1 MKQSQFKQALT
12 QVATNIELCEQDI
25 HYIVQSIDNIR
36 QELLK
41 EHNFKISHCEIVP
54 DGNKPI
60 NIALWYE
67 DSFQNK
73 GGPESKK
80 EKYSYGR
87 YYVGLSDIIEKYFN
101 RTISEGTT
109 IFSDLLNIYLDN
121 IQIKNECIFSGDLF
135 GDTYDNINQKQ
146 FQQIKELF
154 DLIKEKMNVNE
165 IFIKPERYN
174 INFVNFDLCG
184 TNKYN
189 GDKVFITL
197 AVITEMNDEQRKF
210 SIQKSDIE
218 NREHWTHDYYGV
230 EIILYDSADFVLFTN
245 YILNY
250 FDLLDKVKLEYSYQD
265 GWYYHDYF
273 QMHYKKRGVNIGE
286 KYGEELSDEY
296 EGVDMSFLVKVDVIN
311 AFSVN
316 MHLENDMSIAKNKVC
331 NLIKYFKE
339 LHSEIE
345 FEYDKCGFR
354 WYSSQYK
361 EKFGEICISIE
372 IIGEFNRKY
381 DTYLTELCE
390 LPLFPNA
397 KHNELLDLPKECP
410 KETPYPKI
418 TKYLAHKS
426 KKPLAKT
433 TLQHTNVSRSAAYE
447 YAKRLMVKN
456 NEFVRLSQIV
466 KSSFDDKT
474 TYTDEWFY

>member
-12 QVATNIELCEQDI
+12 QAATNIELCEQDI

-36 QELLK
+36 NELLK

-80 EKYSYGR
+80 EKDSYGR

-101 RTISEGTT
+101 RTISGRTT
-109 IFSDLLNIYLDN
+109 TFSDLLNIYLDN
-121 IQIKNECIFSGDLF
+121 IQIKNECIFSGDCF
-135 GDTYDNINQKQ
+135 GDTDNKINQKQ
-146 FQQIKELF
+146 FQQVDKLL
-154 DLIKEKMNVNE
+154 DLIEEKINVKE
-165 IFIKPERYN
+165 IFVEPERHN
-174 INFVNFDLCG
+174 INCVILSLCG
-184 TNKYN
+184 TTKHDGEN
-189 GDKVFITL
+189 FTL
-197 AVITEMNDEQRKF
+197 ILSLTAETGEPLENRKF
-210 SIQKSDIE
+210 NILEYDYEALENIE
-218 NREHWTHDYYGV
+218 KQGSYYDMEIDFHDSV
-230 EIILYDSADFVLFTN
+230 DLILFIN
-245 YILNY
+245 YILDY
-250 FDLLDKVKLEYSYQD
+250 FDLSEKVGKY
-265 GWYYHDYF
+265 YF
-273 QMHYKKRGVNIGE
+273 QMHYKKRGISIGE

-316 MHLENDMSIAKNKVC
+316 MHIENDMSIAKNKVR

-339 LHSEIE
+339 LHSEID
-345 FEYDKCGFR
+345 FEYDKRGFR
-354 WYSSQYK
+354 WYSSQYYK

-372 IIGEFNRKY
+372 IIGEFNGKY
-381 DTYLTELCE
+381 NTYLTELCE

-397 KHNELLDLPKECP
+397 KHSELLDLPKECP

-433 TLQHTNVSRSAAYE
+433 TLQHTNVSRDAAYE
-447 YAKRLMVKN
+447 YAKRLMVKD
-456 NEFVRLSQIV
+456 NEFVRVSQIV